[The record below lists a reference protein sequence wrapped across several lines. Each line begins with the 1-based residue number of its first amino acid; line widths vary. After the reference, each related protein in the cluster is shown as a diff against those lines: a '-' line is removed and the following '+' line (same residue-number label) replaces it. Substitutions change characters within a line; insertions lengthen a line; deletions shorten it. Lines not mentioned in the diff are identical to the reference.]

1 LADNWIDGHHR
12 KAEFEMDFKQLS
24 ELVRKKQMTCTKAKE
39 LKILLEKDKKL
50 ENLRCYKTWNG
61 QVLDLIAMQEEVL
74 LKNESFFPCGNPF
87 REKGCFPVHNLIL
100 ERSIP

>member
-1 LADNWIDGHHR
+1 
-12 KAEFEMDFKQLS
+12 MDFKQLS
-24 ELVRKKQMTCTKAKE
+24 DLVRKKQMTCAKAKE
-39 LKILLEKDKKL
+39 LKTLLEKDKKL

-61 QVLDLIAMQEEVL
+61 QVLDLVAIQDGVN

-87 REKGCFPVHNLIL
+87 REKGCFPSQKIIL